1 MHIISPKLAMYK
13 LSNFDQTQRWCPVMT
28 IVDAAGAHGT
38 YWLEFDAIEDRL
50 VVLTGY
56 WRGITGH
63 I

>member
-1 MHIISPKLAMYK
+1 
-13 LSNFDQTQRWCPVMT
+13 MT
-28 IVDAAGAHGT
+28 IVDATGANGT

-56 WRGITGH
+56 LRGIMGH